1 MPQEKTQQLQR
12 LENKHKD
19 LDIQLEMLYKSKQAD
34 AVKITNIKKQ
44 KLNLKEQIVKLNK
57 EIGDTNG

>member
-19 LDIQLEMLYKSKQAD
+19 LDTQLEMLYKSKQAD

>member
-12 LENKHKD
+12 LENKHKA
-19 LDIQLEMLYKSKQAD
+19 LDKELELLYKCKQAD
-34 AVKITNIKKQ
+34 ATKVTDIKKQ
-44 KLNLKEQIVKLNK
+44 KLNLKEQIVKLSK